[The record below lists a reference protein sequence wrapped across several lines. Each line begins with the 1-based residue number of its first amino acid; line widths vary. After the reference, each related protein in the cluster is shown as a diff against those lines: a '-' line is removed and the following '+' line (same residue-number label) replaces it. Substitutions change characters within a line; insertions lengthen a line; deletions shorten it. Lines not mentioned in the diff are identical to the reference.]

1 LEALLYG
8 GRRTTTGLALKKKKD
23 HKIFSYKAFYK
34 TPKGVV
40 LVLVFLLL
48 AGFFSSFEL
57 AREHYPDGTC
67 VICHEMKEPVRKWR
81 DAGVADSHP
90 DCIDCHFD
98 RGMAGV
104 WQMSKSAVIF
114 VKEHFRRNQDEPLK
128 AAPEPFFVDIN
139 REPGYYSYVP
149 NHRCSQCKQ
158 ATNHKTIDLQMVHRQ
173 LIRDVSIQ
181 PCKDCHNHQMRYGQK
196 FYQKIL
202 PD

>member
-1 LEALLYG
+1 M
-8 GRRTTTGLALKKKKD
+8 ALKKKALQGR
-23 HKIFSYKAFYK
+23 FSDTAFSK
-34 TPKGVV
+34 TRRGAA

-48 AGFFSSFEL
+48 AGFFYSFKL
-57 AREHYPDGTC
+57 AGEHYPDGTC
-67 VICHEMKEPVRKWR
+67 VVCHEMREPVRKWR
-81 DAGVADSHP
+81 AAGAAASHP

-98 RGMAGV
+98 AGMAGV

-114 VKEHFRRNQDEPLK
+114 VVEHFRRDRDEPLRP
-128 AAPEPFFVDIN
+128 APEPFFVEVN
-139 REPGYYSYVP
+139 REPGYYSFVP

-158 ATNHKTIDLQMVHRQ
+158 AANHKPLEQQMAHRK
-173 LIRDVSIQ
+173 LIRDISIQ